1 VYKTED
7 ESMTNH
13 DKQAVPLAIKRSRV
27 KIWPRTGILA
37 VFATLFALA
46 SHRDTAS
53 IPNLG

>member
-1 VYKTED
+1 
-7 ESMTNH
+7 MTNH

-46 SHRDTAS
+46 SHRATAS